1 MPARR
6 LWDKPATGSQVFK
19 NLAAMGTFTMME
31 LILIA
36 FGAVVLIDSWLR
48 RVKSPRMSCE
58 WLPSGKRVAYQGA

>member
-1 MPARR
+1 
-6 LWDKPATGSQVFK
+6 
-19 NLAAMGTFTMME
+19 MGTFTMME